1 MKFGKHNIPTAQ
13 VICTNLYLTVFQ
25 GHFSPRCLLFRGFTT
40 LSLSLS
46 LLCQKVNLSFSL
58 LCQRVNLSL
67 SPPQRVNISLSLPPL
82 PKGHPF
88 MASLLEN
95 KPLLYSL
102 LATTTV
108 LFLLATGFMPELGVF
123 LEISPFTDE
132 VSTVTFHAV
141 LYI

>member
-1 MKFGKHNIPTAQ
+1 
-13 VICTNLYLTVFQ
+13 
-25 GHFSPRCLLFRGFTT
+25 
-40 LSLSLS
+40 
-46 LLCQKVNLSFSL
+46 
-58 LCQRVNLSL
+58 
-67 SPPQRVNISLSLPPL
+67 
-82 PKGHPF
+82 

-141 LYI
+141 SVLYIIGVAIIYISTPIDYTKCFAVKGIIIVFL

>member
-1 MKFGKHNIPTAQ
+1 
-13 VICTNLYLTVFQ
+13 
-25 GHFSPRCLLFRGFTT
+25 
-40 LSLSLS
+40 
-46 LLCQKVNLSFSL
+46 
-58 LCQRVNLSL
+58 
-67 SPPQRVNISLSLPPL
+67 
-82 PKGHPF
+82 

-141 LYI
+141 SVLYIIGVAIIIIIYISTPIDYTKCFAVKGIIIVFL